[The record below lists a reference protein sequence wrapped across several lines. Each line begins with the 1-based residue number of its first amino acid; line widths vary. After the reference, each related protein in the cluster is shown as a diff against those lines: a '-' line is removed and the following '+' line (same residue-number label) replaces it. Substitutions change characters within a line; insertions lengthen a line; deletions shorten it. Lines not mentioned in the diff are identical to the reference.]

1 MTVWY
6 IKCYLVHFFG
16 VGIMYQE
23 KSGNPGLKL
32 DNKKLERGAI
42 PFNSCKQFRFD
53 ENAQNVDENARNVDE
68 NARNVDEKAQN
79 VEGIND
85 HNAAGDIASASRS
98 QEPGSSPSRVL
109 GF

>member
-1 MTVWY
+1 
-6 IKCYLVHFFG
+6 
-16 VGIMYQE
+16 MYQE

-68 NARNVDEKAQN
+68 NARNVDENARNVDEKAQN